1 MHARRSFARAP
12 PSDKRASRERRSRR
26 EPEKK
31 CHFGTLTTHFPREKR
46 TSTHWQPATG
56 ATAPQRNCARGTY
69 GYAAAST
76 AKNTVL
82 APARHAS
89 DQRRPPAAP
98 PATPPAVPPTAAP
111 GRLYWAAAAARVFT
125 ESDTR
130 AAPSPRAA
138 DAHSGCAPSTR
149 RASTAPEPLP
159 TRRQRT
165 VDASRPPTPAPPP
178 PPPPPLPDDEAIANA
193 TRMPPRSGPSG
204 GDSPATASQPW

>member
-1 MHARRSFARAP
+1 MSAGLG
-12 PSDKRASRERRSRR
+12 ASQRKIAILARSRR
-26 EPEKK
+26 R
-31 CHFGTLTTHFPREKR
+31 FLREKR
-46 TSTHWQPATG
+46 TSTHRQRTAG
-56 ATAPQRNCARGTY
+56 ATAPQRNCARVT
-69 GYAAAST
+69 YAAAST

-82 APARHAS
+82 VPARHAS

-111 GRLYWAAAAARVFT
+111 GRLYWAAAAARAFT

-159 TRRQRT
+159 IRRQRT

-178 PPPPPLPDDEAIANA
+178 PPPPPPH
-193 TRMPPRSGPSG
+193 PPRAPPP
-204 GDSPATASQPW
+204 PAPPPGLCAETCYWAQGRG